1 MAALGGRGGME
12 EVFTQGYAHDLVG
25 DGRAHS
31 PDYGDGFTGFYI
43 RHISADHTHQT
54 CTVYC
59 VNYT

>member
-12 EVFTQGYAHDLVG
+12 EVFTQGHAHDLRVM
-25 DGRAHS
+25 DVLTLPLR
-31 PDYGDGFTGFYI
+31 DGFTGFYI